1 MDRLVF
7 FGFLL
12 LFLYPIFFSIYL
24 YMLGIIFI
32 YLPLSKKLKPKQSIL
47 LLISLFLIFPLYYY
61 IALIFHKKVLWDQNL
76 IIKIILS
83 YLLFIFGNFLLF
95 YIFKNDKNEFRQLGI
110 KFLFYGS
117 LGGIFLVGIM
127 VSWIGLLLLGFSFL

>member
-1 MDRLVF
+1 
-7 FGFLL
+7 
-12 LFLYPIFFSIYL
+12 
-24 YMLGIIFI
+24 MLGIIFI

-47 LLISLFLIFPLYYY
+47 LLFSLFLIFPLYYY